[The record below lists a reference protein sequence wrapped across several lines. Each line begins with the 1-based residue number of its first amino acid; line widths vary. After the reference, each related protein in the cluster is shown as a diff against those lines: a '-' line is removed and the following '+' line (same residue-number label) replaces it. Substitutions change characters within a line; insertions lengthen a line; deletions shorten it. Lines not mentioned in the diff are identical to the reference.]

1 MRSPVF
7 RRPGCRRH
15 AGTTDG
21 RPQNATPE
29 AVAGRHCTTR
39 PDEPHPDTQHVARN
53 TMVVAT
59 ACHHLRGGDLG
70 GTPPRPPRMSP
81 RPRVAKYGATHSCN
95 PSRGS
100 ELPRLLSSS
109 PTSTA
114 CACRSTHSRV
124 LAATPPLHRSTA
136 TFLSNLCCSV
146 ALSERRGIINPR
158 RGWQPCVAPYFADLG
173 VGDMRGPP
181 MGAPMMPPR
190 RRWQAVI
197 APHDPMSHP
206 PP

>member
-1 MRSPVF
+1 
-7 RRPGCRRH
+7 
-15 AGTTDG
+15 
-21 RPQNATPE
+21 
-29 AVAGRHCTTR
+29 
-39 PDEPHPDTQHVARN
+39 
-53 TMVVAT
+53 
-59 ACHHLRGGDLG
+59 
-70 GTPPRPPRMSP
+70 MSP
-81 RPRVAKYGATHSCN
+81 RPRVAKYGATHGCN

-100 ELPRLLSSS
+100 ELPRLLPPS

-114 CACRSTHSRV
+114 CACISIRSRRS
-124 LAATPPLHRSTA
+124 PLRSTA
-136 TFLSNLCCSV
+136 PGCSPPRPPLTPNLRCLA

-197 APHDPMSHP
+197 APHDPMSHTLIHSMLHATLWWKRQP
-206 PP
+206 RTTSGVRFGWDTTTLSPHVATTPRGEIRGYARLQPLAG